1 MQIRQRL
8 TYQFLF
14 VVAFILLLSS
24 ISIYYFSADYR
35 QDDFYTRLLN
45 KAYNTAKLL
54 IEVEEVDANLLRR
67 IEKDNPASLPKENI
81 IIFSDSRE
89 ILYSSD
95 EDQTIIVPDDI
106 LDLIHSGEEVHFR
119 QGDFEILGFLFSDQ
133 KDQFL
138 VVAGAVDIYGKSK
151 LRNLR
156 TVLLV
161 VFGISIILVF
171 LSGWVYAGRA
181 LRPISRVI
189 DQVDDITI
197 TSLDLRVAEGTEND
211 EISKLA
217 HTFNNKLERLE
228 TAFKMQKNF
237 IANASHELRTP
248 LTTITGQLEVALM
261 NVRTN
266 TEYENIM
273 YSVLEDIKNLNTAS
287 NRLLLLAQASSETS
301 EIDFRPVRIDDVVW
315 QGVAELR
322 KRNPDYHVSVSLDD
336 AFKDEVQL
344 TVMGNEQL
352 IKTALVNLIDN
363 GCKYSAKHRI
373 HVNIYPAEQQ
383 VRLSFLDRGVGIVP
397 ADLPHIFEPFY
408 RGKNTGSVRG
418 HGIGLSLV
426 ERIIRLHRGRI
437 QVFSELG
444 KGTTFEVAFPIH
456 HF

>member
-1 MQIRQRL
+1 
-8 TYQFLF
+8 
-14 VVAFILLLSS
+14 
-24 ISIYYFSADYR
+24 
-35 QDDFYTRLLN
+35 
-45 KAYNTAKLL
+45 
-54 IEVEEVDANLLRR
+54 
-67 IEKDNPASLPKENI
+67 
-81 IIFSDSRE
+81 
-89 ILYSSD
+89 
-95 EDQTIIVPDDI
+95 
-106 LDLIHSGEEVHFR
+106 
-119 QGDFEILGFLFSDQ
+119 
-133 KDQFL
+133 
-138 VVAGAVDIYGKSK
+138 
-151 LRNLR
+151 
-156 TVLLV
+156 
-161 VFGISIILVF
+161 
-171 LSGWVYAGRA
+171 
-181 LRPISRVI
+181 
-189 DQVDDITI
+189 
-197 TSLDLRVAEGTEND
+197 VAEGTEND

-217 HTFNNKLERLE
+217 HTFNNMLERLE